1 MVTKVFSDAEL
12 ELLTEPSHYP
22 HMQRA
27 MEPLVIVNQHQRTLW
42 HPRRLDLALATVQD
56 DSAAQEGGTFREPA
70 PARVPRGR
78 AGIDLWP
85 VLGMALVCGLGVP
98 FLIAVGSEVIQF
110 VRMVLP

>member
-1 MVTKVFSDAEL
+1 MAHCICSDGKARCDCGL
-12 ELLTEPSHYP
+12 CASPLT
-22 HMQRA
+22 
-27 MEPLVIVNQHQRTLW
+27 IVNGTERMTW
-42 HPRRLDLALATVQD
+42 FPRRLDLPALTD
-56 DSAAQEGGTFREPA
+56 TSSAIEGGSWREPA

>member
-1 MVTKVFSDAEL
+1 MTCICSDGKRRCDCGLCAAP
-12 ELLTEPSHYP
+12 LT
-22 HMQRA
+22 
-27 MEPLVIVNQHQRTLW
+27 IVNGTQRMTW
-42 HPRRLDLALATVQD
+42 FPRRMDGLALATPND
-56 DSAAQEGGTFREPA
+56 EGSAQEGGTFREPA